1 MTSLLFEKLK
11 IEFLE
16 KYFESKFAREKMCVS
31 WRVTDVFN
39 SSQSIEVQ
47 LFASRKLLV
56 TSQSLVTS
64 H

>member
-31 WRVTDVFN
+31 WRVADVFN

-47 LFASRKLLV
+47 LFASY
-56 TSQSLVTS
+56 
-64 H
+64 